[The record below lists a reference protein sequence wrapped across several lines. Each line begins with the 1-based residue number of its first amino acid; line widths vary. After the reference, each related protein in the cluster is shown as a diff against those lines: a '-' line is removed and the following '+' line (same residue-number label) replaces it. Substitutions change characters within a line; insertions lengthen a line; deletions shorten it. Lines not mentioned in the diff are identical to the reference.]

1 MEKEFL
7 FQEGKAKNFVAISSQ
22 GIILNKNEFEW
33 NKIHMLKKLFQSKAN
48 EISSSLAS
56 MITRV
61 PYNNEKTLYQL
72 QTDKGK
78 YWTFEI
84 KEKEKFE
91 EAIEKLGKKNLFQVK
106 EIKNNLS
113 KIIPLGTLIAFF

>member
-1 MEKEFL
+1 VEKEFL

>member
-113 KIIPLGTLIAFF
+113 KIIPLGALIAFF

>member
-1 MEKEFL
+1 VEKEFL

-113 KIIPLGTLIAFF
+113 KIIPLGALIAFF